1 MQVVADKFNIPRYVL
16 FSSPASAL
24 PTMLHV
30 PELIR
35 QGRLPIDRSKW
46 LELVHDIP
54 GVPPTRIVDLPS
66 PLQIHTRFLYSL
78 FVQNAYD
85 MHDAAGVLINTYY
98 ELEAPCIDTVRQ
110 TVYGDISGKEPH
122 LLSILPVGPLLP
134 DYYVNGKIHE
144 ASAHMKEQEPC
155 LQWLDTQPESAVVY
169 ASFGSV
175 ATVPIPQIHDLALGL
190 EASGERFLLALRPPP
205 NPDNVA
211 LLPEGFEERIKG
223 RGFVHFGWVP
233 QLYVL
238 SHPAVG
244 GYLSHCGWNST
255 LEGLCQG
262 LPMLTWPIQAEQAM
276 NARFLVDE
284 AKVALEVCTLTDG
297 FITKDHISK
306 VVRSLMREPEGALC
320 RINALKL
327 RNLALAAVSEGGSVP
342 KSLQKF
348 LQELRSWKPPRHHQ
362 QKNNPMPSF

>member
-110 TVYGDISGKEPH
+110 TVYGDISGKVS
-122 LLSILPVGPLLP
+122 LKLP
-134 DYYVNGKIHE
+134 DYLIRCPRFDSLQLYNWTNSTSSMCRTAFSSSCTVIVLNRYSHILLPVCLLRNHIC
-144 ASAHMKEQEPC
+144 SA
-155 LQWLDTQPESAVVY
+155 Y
-169 ASFGSV
+169 
-175 ATVPIPQIHDLALGL
+175 
-190 EASGERFLLALRPPP
+190 FLLDHCYRIIMSMARSMRHLPTWKNRNRACNGSTRSPNLRLCTHPSAAWPRYLFLKFTIW
-205 NPDNVA
+205 
-211 LLPEGFEERIKG
+211 LL
-223 RGFVHFGWVP
+223 
-233 QLYVL
+233 
-238 SHPAVG
+238 A
-244 GYLSHCGWNST
+244 
-255 LEGLCQG
+255 
-262 LPMLTWPIQAEQAM
+262 
-276 NARFLVDE
+276 
-284 AKVALEVCTLTDG
+284 
-297 FITKDHISK
+297 
-306 VVRSLMREPEGALC
+306 
-320 RINALKL
+320 
-327 RNLALAAVSEGGSVP
+327 
-342 KSLQKF
+342 
-348 LQELRSWKPPRHHQ
+348 
-362 QKNNPMPSF
+362 